1 MRSPIDRIAAFV
13 EDLIRNRR
21 PRRFI
26 ASPEEMVVLRAAAEL
41 SAARPGENLPNWR
54 FIDQVCADIN
64 VTVRTVL
71 AERRRLPAEGR
82 ERTSP

>member
-41 SAARPGENLPNWR
+41 SAARPGANRPNR
-54 FIDQVCADIN
+54 GFIDQVCADIN
-64 VTVRTVL
+64 VRVVTVL
-71 AERRRLPAEGR
+71 AERRPLPVEGR
-82 ERTSP
+82 KRRSP

>member
-1 MRSPIDRIAAFV
+1 MRNPVDRIGAFV

-21 PRRFI
+21 PRRFK

-41 SAARPGENLPNWR
+41 SAARPGANLPNR
-54 FIDQVCADIN
+54 GFIDQVCADIN

-71 AERRRLPAEGR
+71 AERRRLPVEGR
-82 ERTSP
+82 KRTSP

>member
-1 MRSPIDRIAAFV
+1 MRSPVDRIAAFV

-26 ASPEEMVVLRAAAEL
+26 ASLEEMVVLRAAAEL
-41 SAARPGENLPNWR
+41 SAARPGANLPSR
-54 FIDQVCADIN
+54 GFIDQVCADIN
-64 VTVRTVL
+64 VMVRTVL
-71 AERRRLPAEGR
+71 AERRRLRAEGR

>member
-1 MRSPIDRIAAFV
+1 MRSPVDRIAAFV
-13 EDLIRNRR
+13 EDLLRNRR

-26 ASPEEMVVLRAAAEL
+26 ASPEEMFVLRAAAEL
-41 SAARPGENLPNWR
+41 SAARPGANRLGR
-54 FIDQVCADIN
+54 GFIDQVCADIN

-71 AERRRLPAEGR
+71 ADRRRPPVEGR